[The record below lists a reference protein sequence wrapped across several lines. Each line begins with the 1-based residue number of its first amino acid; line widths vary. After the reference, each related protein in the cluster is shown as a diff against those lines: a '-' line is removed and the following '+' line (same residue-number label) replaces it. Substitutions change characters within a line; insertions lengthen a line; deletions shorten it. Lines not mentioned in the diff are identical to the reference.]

1 MKLSA
6 RIGAPLDILLAA
18 AEEREAELF
27 GGRETKK
34 SEDES
39 SKFK

>member
-27 GGRETKK
+27 GGRETK